1 MEISQ
6 GIQLIQEQK
15 IIYLLSLLSVAMIID
30 FISGVYAAK
39 LHKEITSK
47 RGINGIIR
55 KVASMILLVFFLPV
69 SLIIPGQTGIAL
81 LSVLYLGYLF
91 MEIQSILENYQ
102 KIGIDT
108 DYLQKILTKLREKV
122 DLDEKDGMECEGIL
136 LAMEIEKLKND

>member
-108 DYLQKILTKLREKV
+108 HYLQKILTKLREKV
-122 DLDEKDGMECEGIL
+122 NLDEKD
-136 LAMEIEKLKND
+136 D

>member
-81 LSVLYLGYLF
+81 LSMLYLGYLF
-91 MEIQSILENYQ
+91 MDIQSILENYQ

-108 DYLQKILTKLREKV
+108 HYLQKILTKLKEKV
-122 DLDEKDGMECEGIL
+122 KIKKKD
-136 LAMEIEKLKND
+136 D

>member
-1 MEISQ
+1 MEINQ

-108 DYLQKILTKLREKV
+108 HYLQKILTKLKEKV
-122 DLDEKDGMECEGIL
+122 NLDEKD
-136 LAMEIEKLKND
+136 D

>member
-6 GIQLIQEQK
+6 GIQLIQVQK

-108 DYLQKILTKLREKV
+108 HYLQKILTKLKEKV
-122 DLDEKDGMECEGIL
+122 NLDEKD
-136 LAMEIEKLKND
+136 D

>member
-6 GIQLIQEQK
+6 GIQLMQEQK

-108 DYLQKILTKLREKV
+108 HYLQKILTKLKETV
-122 DLDEKDGMECEGIL
+122 DLDEKD
-136 LAMEIEKLKND
+136 D

>member
-55 KVASMILLVFFLPV
+55 KVASMILLVCFLPV

-108 DYLQKILTKLREKV
+108 HYLQKILTKLEERV
-122 DLDEKDGMECEGIL
+122 NLDEKD
-136 LAMEIEKLKND
+136 D

>member
-69 SLIIPGQTGIAL
+69 SLIIPGQTGIVL

-108 DYLQKILTKLREKV
+108 HYLQKILTKLKEKV
-122 DLDEKDGMECEGIL
+122 NLDEKD
-136 LAMEIEKLKND
+136 D

>member
-108 DYLQKILTKLREKV
+108 HYLQKILTKLKEKV
-122 DLDEKDGMECEGIL
+122 KLDEKD
-136 LAMEIEKLKND
+136 D

>member
-69 SLIIPGQTGIAL
+69 SLIIPGQTGIVL

-108 DYLQKILTKLREKV
+108 HYLQKILTKLREKV
-122 DLDEKDGMECEGIL
+122 DLDEKD
-136 LAMEIEKLKND
+136 D

>member
-91 MEIQSILENYQ
+91 MEIQSILEKYQ

-108 DYLQKILTKLREKV
+108 HYLQKILTKLKEKV
-122 DLDEKDGMECEGIL
+122 NLDEKD
-136 LAMEIEKLKND
+136 D

>member
-108 DYLQKILTKLREKV
+108 HYLQKILTKLKEKV
-122 DLDEKDGMECEGIL
+122 NLDEKD
-136 LAMEIEKLKND
+136 D

>member
-55 KVASMILLVFFLPV
+55 KVASIILLVFFLPV

-108 DYLQKILTKLREKV
+108 HYLQKILTKLREKV
-122 DLDEKDGMECEGIL
+122 DLDEKD
-136 LAMEIEKLKND
+136 D

>member
-108 DYLQKILTKLREKV
+108 HYLQKILTKLKEKV
-122 DLDEKDGMECEGIL
+122 TLDEKD
-136 LAMEIEKLKND
+136 D

>member
-30 FISGVYAAK
+30 FISVVYAAK

-108 DYLQKILTKLREKV
+108 HYLQKILTKLKEKV
-122 DLDEKDGMECEGIL
+122 NLDEKD
-136 LAMEIEKLKND
+136 D

>member
-30 FISGVYAAK
+30 FMSGVYAAK

-108 DYLQKILTKLREKV
+108 HYLQKILTKLKEKV
-122 DLDEKDGMECEGIL
+122 NLDEKD
-136 LAMEIEKLKND
+136 D

>member
-39 LHKEITSK
+39 LHKEISSK

-108 DYLQKILTKLREKV
+108 HYLQKILTKLKEKV
-122 DLDEKDGMECEGIL
+122 NLDEKD
-136 LAMEIEKLKND
+136 D

>member
-122 DLDEKDGMECEGIL
+122 NLDEKD
-136 LAMEIEKLKND
+136 D

>member
-108 DYLQKILTKLREKV
+108 HYLQKILTKLREKV
-122 DLDEKDGMECEGIL
+122 SLDEKD
-136 LAMEIEKLKND
+136 D

>member
-55 KVASMILLVFFLPV
+55 KVASMILLVFFLTV

-108 DYLQKILTKLREKV
+108 HYLQKILTKLREKV
-122 DLDEKDGMECEGIL
+122 DLDEKD
-136 LAMEIEKLKND
+136 D

>member
-1 MEISQ
+1 MEVSQ

-108 DYLQKILTKLREKV
+108 HYLQKILTKLKEKV
-122 DLDEKDGMECEGIL
+122 NLDEKD
-136 LAMEIEKLKND
+136 D

>member
-102 KIGIDT
+102 KIWIDT
-108 DYLQKILTKLREKV
+108 HYLQKILTKLKEEV
-122 DLDEKDGMECEGIL
+122 NLDEKD
-136 LAMEIEKLKND
+136 D

>member
-102 KIGIDT
+102 TDKGIKIPEVLVKYTGFDMID
-108 DYLQKILTKLREKV
+108 
-122 DLDEKDGMECEGIL
+122 
-136 LAMEIEKLKND
+136 

>member
-69 SLIIPGQTGIAL
+69 SLIIPGQTGIVL

-108 DYLQKILTKLREKV
+108 HYLQKILAKLKEKV
-122 DLDEKDGMECEGIL
+122 NLDEKD
-136 LAMEIEKLKND
+136 D

>member
-6 GIQLIQEQK
+6 GIQLMQEQK

-108 DYLQKILTKLREKV
+108 HYLQKILTKLKEKV
-122 DLDEKDGMECEGIL
+122 DLDEKED
-136 LAMEIEKLKND
+136 

>member
-81 LSVLYLGYLF
+81 LSVLYLGYFF

-108 DYLQKILTKLREKV
+108 HYLQKILTKLKEKV
-122 DLDEKDGMECEGIL
+122 NLDEKD
-136 LAMEIEKLKND
+136 D

>member
-81 LSVLYLGYLF
+81 LSVLFLGYLF

-108 DYLQKILTKLREKV
+108 HYLQKILTKLKEKV
-122 DLDEKDGMECEGIL
+122 NLDEKD
-136 LAMEIEKLKND
+136 D

>member
-6 GIQLIQEQK
+6 GIQLMQEQK

-108 DYLQKILTKLREKV
+108 HYLQKILTKLKEKV
-122 DLDEKDGMECEGIL
+122 DLDEKD
-136 LAMEIEKLKND
+136 D

>member
-108 DYLQKILTKLREKV
+108 HYLQKILTKLKETV
-122 DLDEKDGMECEGIL
+122 NLDEKD
-136 LAMEIEKLKND
+136 D

>member
-6 GIQLIQEQK
+6 GIQLNQEQK

-108 DYLQKILTKLREKV
+108 HYLQKILTKLKEKV
-122 DLDEKDGMECEGIL
+122 NLDEKD
-136 LAMEIEKLKND
+136 D

>member
-6 GIQLIQEQK
+6 GIQLMQEQK

-108 DYLQKILTKLREKV
+108 HYLQKILNKLKETV
-122 DLDEKDGMECEGIL
+122 DLDEKD
-136 LAMEIEKLKND
+136 D